1 MKLQIKNIQGENTGD
16 LEVRD
21 DVFGVPV
28 KSALVHQVMVGQLAN
43 KRQGTAKTK
52 TRSEVSGGG
61 AKPRPQKHTGSSR
74 QGTIR
79 SPVWVGGGRAFG
91 PSPRSYRK
99 RTPKKMRRLAL
110 LSVLSDKARHSDL
123 LLLDS
128 LELKE
133 GKTKE
138 IVSILSALNISN
150 SALIVTDGPNKKLV
164 QSAGNVGG
172 VRTLPVQV
180 LNTLDLLNKK
190 QLIITVDAVK
200 RIEELW
206 GGVYRGENSSSDPS
220 GEEIDVEKEEVH
232 AKPQIVEDSVDE
244 VVVEKIN
251 MTAVEELNLS
261 TRTRNI
267 LLRAGVTEINDL
279 ISLSKVELM
288 AIQSFGEK
296 SYLDV
301 REQLQNIKLLPS
313 DWE

>member
-1 MKLQIKNIQGENTGD
+1 VKLQIKNIQGENAGD

-61 AKPRPQKHTGSSR
+61 AKPRPQKGTGASR
-74 QGTIR
+74 QGSTS

-138 IVSILSALNISN
+138 IVSILSDLNISK

-180 LNTLDLLNKK
+180 LNTLELLNKK

-206 GGVYRGENSSSDPS
+206 GGVYRGESHSNDSLD
-220 GEEIDVEKEEVH
+220 EEIDVDKEEVH
-232 AKPQIVEDSVDE
+232 PEPQIIEDPVEE
-244 VVVEKIN
+244 VEVEEVSI
-251 MTAVEELNLS
+251 TSVEELNLS

-267 LLRAGVTEINDL
+267 LLQAGVTEINDL
-279 ISLSKVELM
+279 IALSKVELM

-296 SYLDV
+296 SYLEV

>member
-1 MKLQIKNIQGENTGD
+1 MKLQIKNIQGENAGD

-21 DVFGVPV
+21 DVFGVPA
-28 KSALVHQVMVGQLAN
+28 KWALVHQVMVGQLAN

-61 AKPRPQKHTGSSR
+61 AKPRPQKGTGGSR
-74 QGTIR
+74 QGSTS

-138 IVSILSALNISN
+138 IVSILSDLNISK

-172 VRTLPVQV
+172 IRTLPVQV
-180 LNTLDLLNKK
+180 LNTLELLNKK

-206 GGVYRGENSSSDPS
+206 GGVYRGESLSKDFA
-220 GEEIDVEKEEVH
+220 GEETDVEEEEAH
-232 AKPQIVEDSVDE
+232 PEPQIVEDPVEE
-244 VVVEKIN
+244 VAVQAVSI
-251 MTAVEELNLS
+251 TSVEELNLS

-267 LLRAGVTEINDL
+267 LLQAGVTQISDL
-279 ISLSKVELM
+279 IGLSKVELM

-296 SYLDV
+296 SYLEV

>member
-172 VRTLPVQV
+172 IRTLPVQV
-180 LNTLDLLNKK
+180 LNTLELLNKK

-244 VVVEKIN
+244 VVVEEVNI
-251 MTAVEELNLS
+251 TAVEELNLS
-261 TRTRNI
+261 IRTRNI
-267 LLRAGVTEINDL
+267 LLRAGVTKINDL

-301 REQLQNIKLLPS
+301 QEQLQNIKLLPS

>member
-1 MKLQIKNIQGENTGD
+1 VKLRIKNIQGESAGD

-138 IVSILSALNISN
+138 IVSILSALNVSN

-220 GEEIDVEKEEVH
+220 GEEIDVEKEEAHVES
-232 AKPQIVEDSVDE
+232 QIVEDPVGE
-244 VVVEKIN
+244 VIVKEVNI
-251 MTAVEELNLS
+251 TSVEELNLS

-267 LLRAGVTEINDL
+267 LLKAGVTEINDL

>member
-1 MKLQIKNIQGENTGD
+1 MKLQIKNIQGENAGD

-61 AKPRPQKHTGSSR
+61 AKPRPQKGTGASR
-74 QGTIR
+74 QGSTS

-138 IVSILSALNISN
+138 IVSILSDLNVSN
-150 SALIVTDGPNKKLV
+150 SALIVTDGTNKKLV
-164 QSAGNVGG
+164 QSAGNVGR

-180 LNTLDLLNKK
+180 LNTLELLNKK

-206 GGVYRGENSSSDPS
+206 GGVYRGGTSSSDPS
-220 GEEIDVEKEEVH
+220 GEEIDVEKEEAHVE
-232 AKPQIVEDSVDE
+232 PQIVEDSVDE

-267 LLRAGVTEINDL
+267 LLRAGVIEINDL

>member
-1 MKLQIKNIQGENTGD
+1 VKLQIKNIQGENTGD

-244 VVVEKIN
+244 VVVEEVNI
-251 MTAVEELNLS
+251 TAVEELNLS
-261 TRTRNI
+261 IRTRNI

-301 REQLQNIKLLPS
+301 QEQLQNIKLLPS

>member
-1 MKLQIKNIQGENTGD
+1 MKLQIKNIQGENAGD

-21 DVFGVPV
+21 DVFGVPA
-28 KSALVHQVMVGQLAN
+28 KWALVHQVMVGQLAN

-61 AKPRPQKHTGSSR
+61 AKPRPQKGTGGSR
-74 QGTIR
+74 QGSTS

-138 IVSILSALNISN
+138 IVSILSDLNISK

-172 VRTLPVQV
+172 IRTLPVQV
-180 LNTLDLLNKK
+180 LNTLELLNKK

-206 GGVYRGENSSSDPS
+206 GGVYRGESPSSDS
-220 GEEIDVEKEEVH
+220 LDEEIDVEKEEVH
-232 AKPQIVEDSVDE
+232 PEPQIVEDPVEE
-244 VVVEKIN
+244 VEVEEVSI
-251 MTAVEELNLS
+251 TLVEELNLS

-267 LLRAGVTEINDL
+267 LLQAGVTEINDL
-279 ISLSKVELM
+279 IALSKVELM

-296 SYLDV
+296 SYLEV

>member
-1 MKLQIKNIQGENTGD
+1 VKLRIKNIQGESAGD

-138 IVSILSALNISN
+138 IVSILSALNVSN

-220 GEEIDVEKEEVH
+220 GEEIDVEKEEAHVES
-232 AKPQIVEDSVDE
+232 QIVEDPVGE
-244 VVVEKIN
+244 VIVEEVNI
-251 MTAVEELNLS
+251 TSVEELNLL

-267 LLRAGVTEINDL
+267 LLKAGVTEINDL

>member
-16 LEVRD
+16 MEVRD

-28 KSALVHQVMVGQLAN
+28 KSALVHQVMIGQLAN

-244 VVVEKIN
+244 VVVEEVNI
-251 MTAVEELNLS
+251 TAVEELNLS
-261 TRTRNI
+261 IRTRNI

>member
-1 MKLQIKNIQGENTGD
+1 MKLQIKNIQGENAGD

-28 KSALVHQVMVGQLAN
+28 KTALVHQVMVGQLAN

-61 AKPRPQKHTGSSR
+61 AKPRPQKGTGSSR
-74 QGTIR
+74 QGSTS

-138 IVSILSALNISN
+138 IVSILSDLNVSHP
-150 SALIVTDGPNKKLV
+150 ALIVTDGPNKKLV
-164 QSAGNVGG
+164 QSAGNVGR

-180 LNTLDLLNKK
+180 LNTLELLNKK

-206 GGVYRGENSSSDPS
+206 GGVYRGESPSSDSS
-220 GEEIDVEKEEVH
+220 GEEINAEKEEAH
-232 AKPQIVEDSVDE
+232 AEPKIVEDVVEE
-244 VVVEKIN
+244 VVAEKVNI
-251 MTAVEELNLS
+251 TSVEELNLS

-267 LLRAGVTEINDL
+267 LLQAGLTEINDL
-279 ISLSKVELM
+279 IGLSKVELM

-296 SYLDV
+296 SYLEV
-301 REQLQNIKLLPS
+301 REQLRNINLLPS

>member
-1 MKLQIKNIQGENTGD
+1 MKLRIKNIQGESAGD

-138 IVSILSALNISN
+138 IVSILSALNVSN

-220 GEEIDVEKEEVH
+220 GEEIDVEKEEAHVES
-232 AKPQIVEDSVDE
+232 QIVEDPVGE
-244 VVVEKIN
+244 VIVEEVNI
-251 MTAVEELNLS
+251 TSVEELNLS

-267 LLRAGVTEINDL
+267 LLKAGVTEINDL

-301 REQLQNIKLLPS
+301 REQLQNINLLPS
-313 DWE
+313 DWK

>member
-1 MKLQIKNIQGENTGD
+1 MKLQIKNIQGENAGD

-28 KSALVHQVMVGQLAN
+28 KTALVHQVMVGQLAN

-61 AKPRPQKHTGSSR
+61 AKPRPQKGTGSSR
-74 QGTIR
+74 QGSTS

-138 IVSILSALNISN
+138 IVSILSDLNVSHP
-150 SALIVTDGPNKKLV
+150 ALIVTDGPNKKLV
-164 QSAGNVGG
+164 QSAGNVGR

-180 LNTLDLLNKK
+180 LNTLELLNKK

-206 GGVYRGENSSSDPS
+206 GGVYRGESSSSDSS
-220 GEEIDVEKEEVH
+220 GEEINVEKEEAH
-232 AKPQIVEDSVDE
+232 AEPKIVEDVVEE
-244 VVVEKIN
+244 VVAEKVNI
-251 MTAVEELNLS
+251 TSVEELNLS

-267 LLRAGVTEINDL
+267 LLQAGLTEINDL
-279 ISLSKVELM
+279 IGLSKVELM

-296 SYLDV
+296 SYLEV
-301 REQLQNIKLLPS
+301 REQLRNINLLPS

>member
-1 MKLQIKNIQGENTGD
+1 MKLQIKNTQGENTGD
-16 LEVRD
+16 LDVRE
-21 DVFGVPV
+21 DVFNVPI

-74 QGTIR
+74 QGSTR
-79 SPVWVGGGRAFG
+79 SPIWVGGGRAFG
-91 PSPRSYRK
+91 PTPRSYRK

-110 LSVLSDKARHSDL
+110 LSVLSDKARQSDV

-138 IVSILSALNISN
+138 IVSILSALKVSDP
-150 SALIVTDGPNKKLV
+150 ALIVTDGTNKKLV
-164 QSAGNVGG
+164 QSAGNVEH

-200 RIEELW
+200 RIEEIW
-206 GGVYRGENSSSDPS
+206 GGVYKGDVDSSETPLEDSWVA
-220 GEEIDVEKEEVH
+220 EETSEE
-232 AKPQIVEDSVDE
+232 PQII
-244 VVVEKIN
+244 EK
-251 MTAVEELNLS
+251 VEESKDKSEQPTISDLGLS
-261 TRTRNI
+261 TRTNN
-267 LLRAGVTEINDL
+267 LLIRAEITEMDDL
-279 ISLSKVELM
+279 TNLSKSELLD
-288 AIQSFGEK
+288 IPGFGEK
-296 SYLDV
+296 SYLEV
-301 REQLQNIKLLPS
+301 RGKLENLNILPS

>member
-206 GGVYRGENSSSDPS
+206 GGVYRGGTSSSDPS
-220 GEEIDVEKEEVH
+220 GEEIDVEKEEAHVE
-232 AKPQIVEDSVDE
+232 PQIVEDSVDE